1 MELNSKKLK
10 RTSRIVYNAIS
21 GILCLFLILLSYNI
35 ISDLDT
41 VTVRP
46 EIETSE
52 NTCLLI
58 QLNRKKT
65 VLNTAEANLNKK

>member
-58 QLNRKKT
+58 QLNRKNT

>member
-1 MELNSKKLK
+1 MELNSKKLE

-21 GILCLFLILLSYNI
+21 GILCLFLILLSDNI

-46 EIETSE
+46 EIATFE
-52 NTCLLI
+52 NMGL
-58 QLNRKKT
+58 
-65 VLNTAEANLNKK
+65 